1 MIPDNW
7 VTAKPVIFVKT
18 LSVMAPIPAMNVNDI
33 SRNNDSCMPHGYVLK
48 YLITIE
54 CDVAAKV
61 MDATDRSGASIF

>member
-1 MIPDNW
+1 MIPDNC

-33 SRNNDSCMPHGYVLK
+33 SRNSDSCMPHGYVLK

-61 MDATDRSGASIF
+61 MEAIGSAGW